1 MKIFFQLLIASLL
14 FISGM
19 QLQAQRI
26 TAVPHNW
33 SFLKHETNLQLIF
46 DYDSMGVGVYPTEKE
61 YTNRKVET
69 YNSVTPGSGN
79 DWLHHWVADRALYY
93 QPAFEK
99 SLNAEIMP
107 LATDMKNSTATYT
120 LIVKTI
126 YTEPGYYASAL
137 IRQRASVMLVF
148 LFVDSKDHTRVLAT
162 LYAHNIKSG
171 YLPFSKRFDFEHR
184 IASAYAE
191 AGKELGE
198 YLAERK

>member
-1 MKIFFQLLIASLL
+1 MNIFFQYFIASLL
-14 FISGM
+14 FIAGI
-19 QLQAQRI
+19 QVQAQRI
-26 TAVPHNW
+26 KAAPHNW
-33 SFLKHETNLQLIF
+33 NFLTHEKHFQLLF

-61 YTNRKVET
+61 YTGRKVET
-69 YNSVTPGSGN
+69 YNGVTPGSGD
-79 DWLHHWVADRALYY
+79 DWLHHWIADRALYY

-99 SLNAEIMP
+99 SLNTEIMP
-107 LATDMKNSTATYT
+107 LTADIKDSTATYT

-137 IRQRASVMLVF
+137 IRQRASVTLVF
-148 LFVDSKDHTRVLAT
+148 LFVDSKDHTRVLAK

-198 YLAERK
+198 YLAGRK

>member
-1 MKIFFQLLIASLL
+1 MKIFFQFIFVSLL
-14 FISGM
+14 FIAGN

-26 TAVPHNW
+26 KAVPHSW
-33 SFLKHETNLQLIF
+33 SFLTNETHFQLLF
-46 DYDSMGVGVYPTEKE
+46 DYDSMGVGVYSTEKE

-69 YNSVTPGSGN
+69 YNEVTPGSGD
-79 DWLHHWVADRALYY
+79 DWLHHWIADRALYY

-107 LATDMKNSTATYT
+107 LNADMNDSTAAYT

-137 IRQRASVMLVF
+137 IRQRASVTLVF
-148 LFVDSKDHTRVLAT
+148 LFVDSKDHTHILAK

-198 YLAERK
+198 YLAGRK